1 MTVTDE
7 NTLAFIFPILS
18 KYPTS
23 KCLSKNFFNIVHTLG
38 FKGMGKDKVIILT
51 QIKV

>member
-23 KCLSKNFFNIVHTLG
+23 KCLSKNFFRGEDRTKVHIPML
-38 FKGMGKDKVIILT
+38 DKNLCPKI
-51 QIKV
+51 